1 VPGVDRRRIW
11 FGVLTAAG
19 TLAVIATAVWL
30 AQRRLDPVV
39 IGQHVNLEA
48 WRATFEERG
57 LAVPPDG
64 PRDGIWQDRL
74 PKRRIDPDLGWLE
87 QEIELPGRVSIDE
100 NGWQHYRS
108 RQEPRHTLL
117 ILGGSVA
124 LGSYASSE
132 DTTYFARLGRRLD
145 EDPRTASDIVVF
157 ASLAWKS
164 SQELAA
170 LVRRTESLEP
180 SWVIAIDGLNDITNG
195 SNARSIYSQE
205 TETLDGSEW
214 TIEYHEHDYLDR
226 AIEYVNNVQRMLHV
240 SEQHGARLL
249 VVLQPALFERSRMT
263 PREVDLF
270 RRVEKRFGS
279 IGHLRESYEAIRR
292 GLAIVEEQTDL
303 EVLDASRLFED
314 ETATT
319 FADMWH
325 FTDPAQA
332 MLAEAI
338 ADRLVPL
345 LLARE
350 VAHGR

>member
-1 VPGVDRRRIW
+1 MERRRIW
-11 FGVLTAAG
+11 FGVWMAVG
-19 TLAVIATAVWL
+19 TLAVVGTLVWL
-30 AQRRLDPVV
+30 AQRRLDPVR

-57 LAVPPDG
+57 LAVPPGG

-74 PKRRIDPDLGWLE
+74 RKRRLDPDLGWVE
-87 QEIELPGRVSIDE
+87 QALELPGLVSIDE
-100 NGWQHYRS
+100 NGWQRYRS
-108 RQEPRHTLL
+108 RRQARHTLL

-132 DTTYFARLGRRLD
+132 QTTYFARLGRRLD

-170 LVRRTESLEP
+170 LALRTESIEP
-180 SWVIAIDGLNDITNG
+180 SWVIAIDGLNDVTNG
-195 SNARSIYSQE
+195 SNARSLYTQE

-214 TIEYHEHDYLDR
+214 TIEYHEHDYLER
-226 AIEYVNNVQRMLHV
+226 AIEYVNNVQKMRQV
-240 SEQHGARLL
+240 AERRGARLL

-263 PREVDLF
+263 VREADLF
-270 RRVEKRFGS
+270 RRVEERFGS
-279 IGHLRESYEAIRR
+279 IGHLREAYEAIRR
-292 GLAIVEEQTDL
+292 GLAIVEDQTDL
-303 EVLDASRLFED
+303 EVLDASRLFDD
-314 ETATT
+314 EEATT
-319 FADMWH
+319 FTDTWH

-332 MLAEAI
+332 MLADAI

-345 LLARE
+345 LLE
-350 VAHGR
+350 SEGPDGR